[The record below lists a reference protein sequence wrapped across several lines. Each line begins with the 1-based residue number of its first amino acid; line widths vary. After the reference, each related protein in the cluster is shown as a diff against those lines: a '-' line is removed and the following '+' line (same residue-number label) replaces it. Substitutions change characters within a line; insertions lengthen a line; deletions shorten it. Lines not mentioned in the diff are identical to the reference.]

1 MIVERTLQLEIIVY
15 DLSIRLKIKYLKNFS
30 ELKYFF
36 LIKNDVLSAFILVQ
50 N

>member
-15 DLSIRLKIKYLKNFS
+15 DLSIRLKIKYLKKIS

-36 LIKNDVLSAFILVQ
+36 KIKNDVLSAFILVQ